1 MEKASKEYFE
11 TFGIDRVLDKVKNS
25 KIVKSLTAVG
35 MLAGGATAC
44 VNKTPVVEAAPL
56 PSADE
61 TSTPSIEKTPT
72 ETLNME
78 TGQLENAETAETEMV
93 RRINAF
99 LAGEG
104 EYSDNALADKIFLC
118 DISGSEKDLGFIFY
132 APDEAAHVQGVNLGV
147 YSDNEKLVVMFGTK
161 SVNGQ
166 RIVIPIYRDLEG
178 FKYMKTM
185 FSQLDNRA
193 YSWVGHDE
201 SRDLLV
207 DNPEDFIA
215 EIQNRLNEPF
225 AITIIFTD
233 QSGAFNWLADTKGLS
248 DLERSNL
255 IKRVNNDTLLA
266 SDWLKVVAKN
276 YSEWDIGNEFNGD
289 YEDLSFVV
297 YSSPINKLEIPPKE
311 KMTSINS
318 MTFRLE
324 E

>member
-11 TFGIDRVLDKVKNS
+11 TFGIDRILDKVKNS
-25 KIVKSLTAVG
+25 KIVKGLTAAA

-44 VNKTPVVEAAPL
+44 VKTPTVEAAPL

-61 TSTPSIEKTPT
+61 TSIPSIEETPT

-78 TGQLENAETAETEMV
+78 TGQLEKVETAETEMV

-104 EYSDNALADKIFLC
+104 EYSDSALADKIFLC
-118 DISGSEKDLGFIFY
+118 HISGSEKDLGFIFY
-132 APDEAAHVQGVNLGV
+132 APDEAASVQGVNLGV

-161 SVNGQ
+161 SVSGQ

-185 FSQLDNRA
+185 FSQLNNRA

-201 SRDLLV
+201 SKDILI

-215 EIQNRLNEPF
+215 EIQKRLNEPF
-225 AITIIFTD
+225 AVTLIFTD
-233 QSGAFNWLADTKGLS
+233 QSGAANWLADSKGLS
-248 DLERSNL
+248 NLERSNL
-255 IKRVNNDTLLA
+255 INRVNNDTLLA

-276 YSEWDIGNEFNGD
+276 YSEWDVGNEFDGN

-297 YSSPINKLEIPPKE
+297 YSSPISKLEIPPKE

-318 MTFRLE
+318 MTFRLKE
-324 E
+324 